1 MRLPTGFR
9 ESVRRRAAGCLA
21 LLLAS
26 MPGASHA
33 ESDLLPNEPAFTGS
47 IDSAAR
53 ESDLQAAGNAGG
65 EGDNAAQY
73 CTNIADP
80 AADARFA
87 RQAAALS
94 DMEAEVNQRID
105 ALEAKRAEYE
115 AWLKKREDF
124 LRNADASVVAI
135 FTQMRPDAASA
146 QLAVMQM
153 ESAAAILVKL
163 NPRIASAILAEM
175 DPTRAAQ
182 LTTTMTGMAR
192 TADSGG
198 AG

>member
-1 MRLPTGFR
+1 MNGFMRRSIPGTATLGL
-9 ESVRRRAAGCLA
+9 AA
-21 LLLAS
+21 LLLGPA
-26 MPGASHA
+26 AA
-33 ESDLLPNEPAFTGS
+33 ALAQSDLLPSEPAFTGS
-47 IDSAAR
+47 IDRGGGPADLEAAP
-53 ESDLQAAGNAGG
+53 ATAGG
-65 EGDNAAQY
+65 DGDNAAQY
-73 CTNIADP
+73 CTNIADA

-94 DMEAEVNQRID
+94 EMEAEVNARID
-105 ALEAKRAEYE
+105 ALEAKRAEFE
-115 AWLKKREDF
+115 SWLKKREDF

-135 FTQMRPDAASA
+135 FTQMRPDAAAA

-175 DPTRAAQ
+175 EPTKAAQ

-192 TADSGG
+192 TSDSGG
-198 AG
+198 A